1 MAHYV
6 GREKEQRWTHERSAT
21 GINRLG
27 CFGHCFSSR
36 KERGFQ
42 PSTFQIFLIETLRTR
57 CRPPPPNREKQ
68 KGTIHPL
75 SMEPVN
81 FGCTRLMERFRE
93 SSFLQQNTH
102 TSLSLSPPPSRKEA
116 SKKRMHLH
124 PLERELDSLARNPGV
139 GRRGAARCKNGNS
152 LLVSASRWSS
162 LSTYTRIFVRCAPV
176 YMYYHTPLPT
186 GWLP

>member
-42 PSTFQIFLIETLRTR
+42 PSTNFSYRNASNPLSPSSSEQRKTERDDSSPLDGA
-57 CRPPPPNREKQ
+57 RELWLHSLN
-68 KGTIHPL
+68 GTIPRIVL
-75 SMEPVN
+75 PP
-81 FGCTRLMERFRE
+81 TKYAY
-93 SSFLQQNTH
+93 
-102 TSLSLSPPPSRKEA
+102 LSLSPPPSRKEA
-116 SKKRMHLH
+116 SKKKMHLH

>member
-75 SMEPVN
+75 SMDELWLHSLNGTIPRIVLRP
-81 FGCTRLMERFRE
+81 TKYAY
-93 SSFLQQNTH
+93 
-102 TSLSLSPPPSRKEA
+102 LSLSPPPSRKEA
-116 SKKRMHLH
+116 SKKKMHLH